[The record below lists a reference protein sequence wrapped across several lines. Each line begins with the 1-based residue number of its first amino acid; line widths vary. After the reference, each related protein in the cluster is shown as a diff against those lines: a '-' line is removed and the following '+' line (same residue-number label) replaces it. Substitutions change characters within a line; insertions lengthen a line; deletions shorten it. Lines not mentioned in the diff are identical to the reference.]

1 MHSIVH
7 AHACMRVR
15 VRVHVRVRVRVH
27 VRVRVRVHVRVRV
40 RVHSI
45 VRGQCLFG
53 ERVLFIGTCTLLFS
67 FGERN
72 L

>member
-7 AHACMRVR
+7 AHACM
-15 VRVHVRVRVRVH
+15 RVRVRVH

>member
-1 MHSIVH
+1 MHDAMRDKMHSIVH
-7 AHACMRVR
+7 AHACM
-15 VRVHVRVRVRVH
+15 RVRVRVH